1 MARPRLPKLGGR
13 SAAKTPTTSTTY
25 TATGAAQPLTVEV
38 EDGSSQPVKIRET
51 VPELASAFVRL
62 QTYAKMMNDAGVDVS
77 MRAAKTPVLGAE
89 FYMEAFSDSDE
100 DADIADFVWQ
110 NLAEGMSAPFINS
123 LEDILHM
130 YEDGYSVLEK
140 VYENRVW
147 TPKRTGANAKMYTM
161 LKKLAVR
168 PTNTLKDF
176 TYDNNGGPVE
186 VVQNAIQGD
195 NKPIEKKLDT
205 NKLLIFTFGR
215 KGGDLTGKSLLR
227 TAYPHWYYKTHMYK
241 IDAIQ
246 KERHALG
253 VPRGKLL
260 PGWKP
265 KDLELLRQLLKNI
278 RTNEES
284 YFIQTP
290 NVEIDFAEVHGN
302 LVDVLAS
309 ASHHNIM
316 ILLNVMV
323 QFLAL
328 GMEASGGGRATSG
341 AQTDI
346 YMKSLK
352 YVANHLTDVMNMYL
366 IPELVVYNFKTSN
379 FPKLRVRN
387 IGETRD
393 LQMLGSAL
401 GNLYSQEALSTDLN
415 TENWVR
421 RVFDMPQK
429 LESDFNA
436 QVAAAKAAATQ
447 STNGNAPTNGNGNG
461 NAKGAIKQRP
471 GDGGNNGKPP
481 SAFAEHHVHLPHND
495 PQPVEINNEYEFSAP
510 PVEVRIEEGA
520 ISAPAPII
528 HVHMPEKDEP
538 VQQIAKSAKVVKNDD
553 GTTTV
558 EYEYE

>member
-13 SAAKTPTTSTTY
+13 SAAKVATPTSY
-25 TATGAAQPLTVEV
+25 TATGAAQPLQVDVEV
-38 EDGSSQPVKIRET
+38 GSSQPVKIRET
-51 VPELASAFVRL
+51 VPELTSPFQRL
-62 QTYAKMMNDAGVDVS
+62 QIYTKMMNDAGVDVS

-89 FYMEAFSDSDE
+89 FYIEAFSDSDE

-110 NLAEGMSAPFINS
+110 NLAEGMSAPLLNS

-140 VYENRVW
+140 VYENRTW
-147 TPKRTGANAKMYTM
+147 TAKRTGANAKQYTM

-168 PTNTLKDF
+168 PTSTLQVF

-186 VVQNAIQGD
+186 VLQNAIQS
-195 NKPIEKKLDT
+195 NNQPVEKKLDT

-253 VPRGKLL
+253 IPRGKLL

-265 KDLELLRQLLKNI
+265 QDLNILRTLLKNI

-284 YFIQTP
+284 FFIQTP
-290 NVEIDFAEVHGN
+290 NVEIDFAELHGN
-302 LVDVLAS
+302 VVDVLAS
-309 ASHHNIM
+309 ANHHNIM

-323 QFLAL
+323 QFMAL
-328 GMEASGGGRATSG
+328 GMEHSGGGRATSG
-341 AQTDI
+341 SQTDL

-352 YVANHLTDVMNMYL
+352 FVANQITEVFNMYL
-366 IPELVVYNFKTSN
+366 IPELVVYNFKTTN

-393 LQMLGSAL
+393 LQMLGAAL
-401 GNLYSQEALSTDLN
+401 GNMYSQEAITTDLP
-415 TENWVR
+415 TENWIR

-429 LESDFNA
+429 LKSDYDT
-436 QVAAAKAAATQ
+436 QIAAAAQ
-447 STNGNAPTNGNGNG
+447 LPTNGNQSVNAGGQKGGIKPNANKNG
-461 NAKGAIKQRP
+461 NAGVPQT
-471 GDGGNNGKPP
+471 
-481 SAFAEHHVHLPHND
+481 SAN
-495 PQPVEINNEYEFSAP
+495 
-510 PVEVRIEEGA
+510 
-520 ISAPAPII
+520 
-528 HVHMPEKDEP
+528 
-538 VQQIAKSAKVVKNDD
+538 
-553 GTTTV
+553 
-558 EYEYE
+558 